1 MLLQMPTK
9 RPEYRENRDHSDF
22 LSPMKDY
29 LTTIED
35 FECKIEEQLSNK
47 FDLSHWSESDLNSTT
62 SSLFDSTP
70 QKDLKMLLRTKIE
83 SVDDLFLEFT
93 AAKAL
98 LAQTPPAP

>member
-35 FECKIEEQLSNK
+35 FEIKIEEQLSNK

-62 SSLFDSTP
+62 TSLFDSTP

-83 SVDDLFLEFT
+83 SVDDLHLEFT